1 MKYLLVLLVLAVAYG
16 LWRSK
21 TRRPP
26 PSAANRATQAP
37 RTPTA
42 VQAMVECAHCGLHLP
57 QSDALAQGRLHYCCS
72 AHQSAGPR

>member
-26 PSAANRATQAP
+26 PATVRPAAAP
-37 RTPTA
+37 
-42 VQAMVECAHCGLHLP
+42 QAMVECAHCGLHLP
-57 QSDALAQGRLHYCCS
+57 RSEALAQGAQHYCCN
-72 AHQSAGPR
+72 AHRNAGPQ